1 LLATVVLKETD
12 MYREFRPPPQ
22 LRSSIACLWTR
33 SGDGGAV
40 RVMPDACTD
49 IVWRAGNGAAV
60 AGPDTGHWFSATE
73 PGQAIVGVRLLPGAG
88 GAALRLPLAELRDQ
102 RVAVS
107 DLGLDPHAQLDP
119 DARPE
124 EVVRRLAAL
133 AISLTAAGRPD
144 RAAQAAAIRLMNP
157 GQRVDRL
164 ASELGFSERQL
175 RRRFAVA
182 VGYGP
187 KMLQRVL
194 RLRRFLNADA
204 ASLAQAALEAGYSDQ
219 AHLSRDCR
227 ELTGLTPLQLL
238 SGTAEREDADRTE
251 LKSY

>member
-1 LLATVVLKETD
+1 VVLKETD
-12 MYREFRPPPQ
+12 MYREFRPPPH

-49 IVWRAGNGAAV
+49 IVWRAGAGAAV

-73 PGQAIVGVRLLPGAG
+73 PGQAIAGVRLLPGAG

-107 DLGLDPHAQLDP
+107 DLGLDPHQELDP
-119 DARPE
+119 HARPD

-133 AISLTAAGRPD
+133 AMSLTVAGRPD
-144 RAAQAAAIRLMNP
+144 RAVQAAVVRLMNP
-157 GQRVDRL
+157 AQRVDRL
-164 ASELGFSERQL
+164 ASQLGFSERQL

-187 KMLQRVL
+187 KTLQRVL
-194 RLRRFLNADA
+194 RLRRFRSADA
-204 ASLAQAALEAGYSDQ
+204 SSLTQAALEAGYSDQ
-219 AHLSRDCR
+219 AHLTRDCR
-227 ELTGLTPLQLL
+227 ELTGLTPLQLR
-238 SGTAEREDADRTE
+238 SERLVVTR
-251 LKSY
+251 